1 MEEDAIFV
9 VDDEEDTVELAKMVL
24 EYEGYR
30 VFSAS
35 NGEEAITFLEDENN
49 EKPDLV
55 LLDVLMPKKN
65 GLDVCR
71 WIKQHP
77 ELKRIPVLLFTAK
90 VGKKDRIAGEEA
102 GADAYINK
110 PFSADD
116 LLSLIKTHLEEAKS
130 NS

>member
-1 MEEDAIFV
+1 MQGETIFV
-9 VDDEEDTVELAKMVL
+9 VDDEEDTVELARMVL
-24 EYEGYR
+24 EYEGYH

-35 NGEEAITFLEDENN
+35 NGEEAIELLKKTTK
-49 EKPDLV
+49 KPNLV

-65 GLDVCR
+65 GLEVCK
-71 WIKQHP
+71 WIKNNDR
-77 ELKRIPVLLFTAK
+77 LNTVPVVLFTAK

-116 LLSLIKTHLEEAKS
+116 LLSLIKMHLEKAK
-130 NS
+130 NRI